1 MTRFAIRRLDA
12 AGLSVVGNL
21 VKADAYQRM
30 AEADRLLAEVEVE
43 GRRAYEDAVAR
54 GRQAGEAAGSR
65 ASAELMANGLA
76 AARAHARKSEKRL
89 TAIVIEAVRRI
100 LGEFEEAELAA
111 RMVRQLVREAEGEGK
126 IRLRVSSGDFQAIQD
141 RAEEMRRAFP
151 RVEAIEVMAD
161 PDVEPG
167 GCRMESEFGFVSTSV
182 DAQLEVLR
190 AALEN
195 HPVE

>member
-30 AEADRLLAEVEVE
+30 AEADRLLAEVEAE